1 MPRKEYKT
9 ITVKVDAFQQFAKA
23 IKKAKQ
29 DDPSLDNSTF
39 LVSLVS
45 KNQKSKKNRP

>member
-23 IKKAKQ
+23 VKKAKQ
-29 DDPSLDNSTF
+29 EDPELDNSAF
-39 LVSLVS
+39 LMLLMGKS
-45 KNQKSKKNRP
+45 QKTKRHRS